1 MTKQF
6 TYLNISFDYDLLL
19 EKRRTMIIEV
29 KRDQSV
35 IVKAPLHVKEDK
47 IQEFIQHK
55 ILWILKHRRH
65 YAKFKAAVPREYA
78 DGEVFRYLGRDYE
91 LQVQD
96 AEGDERV
103 CMQDNKL
110 TVFSRRPYSRLYTRN
125 LLDAWYKREAARVFT
140 EQLRAGAARFN
151 LPEVPKLAIRK
162 MTSRLG
168 SYSTQTHRVCL
179 SFDLIK
185 VDLKL
190 IDYVV
195 IHELCHI
202 THHAHN
208 RDFYDLLSGYLP
220 EWERLETELEHSLL
234 SG

>member
-6 TYLNISFDYDLLL
+6 TYLNISFDYDLVL
-19 EKRRTMIIEV
+19 EKRRTMVIEV
-29 KRDQSV
+29 KPDQSV
-35 IVKAPLHVKEDK
+35 IVKAPPDVKDDK

-55 ILWILKHRRH
+55 ILWILKHRRR
-65 YAKFKAAVPREYA
+65 YAKFRPAARREYV
-78 DGEVFRYLGRDYE
+78 DGEIFRYLGKGYQ

-96 AEGDERV
+96 ARGDERV
-103 CMQDNKL
+103 CVQENRL
-110 TVFSRRPYSRLYTRN
+110 EVFSRRPQSRLYTRN
-125 LLDAWYKREAARVFT
+125 LLDTWYQKEAARVFA

-151 LPEVPKLAIRK
+151 LPDVPNLAIRR

-168 SYSTQTHRVCL
+168 SYSTKTHRVCL

-185 VDLKL
+185 VDLQL

-208 RDFYDLLSGYLP
+208 NDFYDLLSSYLP
-220 EWERLETELEHSLL
+220 EWERLETELERSLL